1 MLLLPLP
8 AQVQLVQPLSS
19 LWERLYWSVEA
30 RGALIAVG
38 IEALEPLPNFP
49 ALLPGPQ
56 NANDLLARYD
66 ATLVRYGSIT
76 AVATRTMRLYDPP
89 RSPVALAEKLR
100 DINPEPYWLLLLASL
115 NPGQWQ
121 QLTGQPGLPLSA
133 LEARQRRWL
142 ESALPESASFRT
154 REALTQDRRDF
165 RLRLTRQLTILVG
178 GDKEVGDAYFPTG
191 LPASSEESVVTLP
204 LREEAPLGDEN
215 EQFLGRRVVPGKSKP
230 TDLDTRLPALQT
242 PVLLEG
248 VTSVGALVK
257 RLAAATQLPLI
268 ADALL
273 AKRSVRVLGKRAL
286 AGDVLAALCR
296 GVNGGMRRL
305 GSVYLLVEDLP
316 SAAERRERANLD
328 YQRFL
333 APQEQEVQQ
342 LSQLAAAARSRL
354 IREGALGKIPRSVQ
368 DAPVALW
375 ALAERFDTE
384 GRIPFAQLSAKL
396 RTEVQALAVEQQE
409 RVERFGGVLPPVPTE
424 AHAEQK
430 LVLELL
436 APTAQATALV
446 AELSAELLRSDEPPP
461 EPQGALVIPETLKT
475 RAWQV
480 ALPDDD
486 SAQDALLS
494 LAKRTKLTQLRIA
507 LRPGP
512 VAEKRLAALARAAK
526 TVGIGI
532 VPVFSPFLAFST
544 TAPRERGAGGQTL
557 EQWAAINATD
567 EAPSSRLARALSHW
581 DFVVP
586 EALDLAGVVGYAARL
601 AALPG
606 VVGLGLEGVTPPGYP
621 DAEVGDW
628 ALWIGGFALE
638 RRLAFVRAH
647 QTDPA
652 DLISASPFNIESE
665 PKERTELRELW
676 EAEQRQRRDQAL
688 LRLHQALLAA
698 KLPVPLS
705 VRAGEL
711 GKSGHWQRWRGHVEP
726 SIGERSPLVPDD
738 AHPGLLHVSVIAYDV
753 RVSGLG
759 ANLSAL
765 FDATAQFRS
774 WLDLEL
780 QPAIRPTPD
789 HPDHW
794 DGFVIDVSDR
804 SLAAALLVLEKAFG
818 PA

>member
-8 AQVQLVQPLSS
+8 ALVQLVQPLSS
-19 LWERLYWSVEA
+19 LWERLHWSVEA

-38 IEALEPLPNFP
+38 IEAREPLPNFP
-49 ALLPGPQ
+49 VLLPGPQ
-56 NANDLLARYD
+56 NATDLLARYD
-66 ATLVRYGSIT
+66 ATLVRYGSIS
-76 AVATRTMRLYDPP
+76 AVATRTMRVYDPP

-121 QLTGQPGLPLSA
+121 QLTGPPGLLLSA
-133 LEARQRRWL
+133 LETRQRRWL

-154 REALTQDRRDF
+154 REALSLDPRDF
-165 RLRLTRQLTILVG
+165 RLRLTRQLTISVG
-178 GDKEVGDAYFPTG
+178 GKEVGDAYFPTG
-191 LPASSEESVVTLP
+191 LAALSEESVVTLP
-204 LREEAPLGDEN
+204 LREGVQPGDED
-215 EQFLGRRVVPGKSKP
+215 EQFLGRRLAPGKSKP

-242 PVLLEG
+242 SVLLED

-257 RLAAATQLPLI
+257 RLAAVTQLPLM

-296 GVNGGMRRL
+296 GVNGGMRRV

-316 SAAERRERANLD
+316 SAAARRERANLD

-354 IREGALGKIPRSVQ
+354 IREGALKKIPRSTQ
-368 DAPVALW
+368 DAPEALW

-384 GRIPFAQLSAKL
+384 ERIPFAQLSATL

-436 APTAQATALV
+436 APAAQGAALV
-446 AELSAELLRSDEPPP
+446 AELSAELLRSDEPLP
-461 EPQGALVIPETLKT
+461 EPQGPLVIPETLKT

-480 ALPDDD
+480 ALPEDD

-494 LAKRTKLTQLRIA
+494 LAKRTKLTQLRIV
-507 LRPGP
+507 LRPHP
-512 VAEKRLAALARAAK
+512 LAEKRLAALARAAK
-526 TVGIGI
+526 TAGIGV
-532 VPVFSPFLAFST
+532 VPVFSPFLAFSAT
-544 TAPRERGAGGQTL
+544 TARERGAGGQTL

-567 EAPSSRLARALSHW
+567 ETPSSRLARSLVRW

-586 EALDLAGVVGYAARL
+586 EALDLAGVVGFAARL

-665 PKERTELRELW
+665 PQERTELREIW
-676 EAEQRQRRDQAL
+676 EAEQRQRRDRAL

-705 VRAGEL
+705 VRAGAL

-726 SIGERSPLVPDD
+726 TTGERSPLVPED

-780 QPAIRPTPD
+780 QPALRPTPD

-804 SLAAALLVLEKAFG
+804 SLAVALLVLEKAFE
-818 PA
+818 PS